1 MQSEFEFDALPRQ
14 DLPRRER
21 SAKAGLSVPR
31 RARPAAPRTP
41 FLPGCEPGQP
51 YALFLGLLL
60 PERAAAAAADLATS
74 LSDEHGLWGK
84 LIGRERLHVSLH
96 QVGLSEGQI
105 PLDVVARVARAL
117 ESFSLPPFDVAFGRV
132 STFDRADPSRPLVL
146 LCDGGLEA
154 LADLHRQLRSR
165 LRQWRF
171 KGLARSFN
179 PHVTLLYDA
188 RVVPEQAVPPI
199 AWTVSE
205 VVLICSAR
213 GLSRYGVFGRWR
225 LAG

>member
-1 MQSEFEFDALPRQ
+1 MQSEFEFVASVEQTKPANTGFAS
-14 DLPRRER
+14 PRRM
-21 SAKAGLSVPR
+21 GPVVP
-31 RARPAAPRTP
+31 PHP

-51 YALFLGLLL
+51 YVLFLGLLL
-60 PERAAAAAADLATS
+60 PEKAAAATDDLSAS
-74 LSDEHGLWGK
+74 LAWEHGLWGRR
-84 LIGRERLHVSLH
+84 IGRERLHVSLH
-96 QVGLSEGQI
+96 QVGVSEGQV
-105 PLDVVARVARAL
+105 PLDVVARVSRAL
-117 ESFSLPPFDVAFGRV
+117 EGFRLPPFDVAFGRV
-132 STFDRADPSRPLVL
+132 STFERADPSRPLVL
-146 LCDGGLEA
+146 LCDCGLEA

-188 RVVPEQAVPPI
+188 RVVPEQAVPPV

-205 VVLICSAR
+205 VVLVCSAR